1 MHFFLWLNNELLYGY
16 VLPHSHANKVFEISL
31 FLFILENITI
41 SYCIYICIM
50 NI

>member
-31 FLFILENITI
+31 FLFILDLLQSDIVFI
-41 SYCIYICIM
+41 FVL
-50 NI
+50 